1 MQTTA
6 AGSGD
11 RSSAQEP
18 RQDYRIE
25 RRFSSHRRIEELVRD
40 LLRAH
45 CGE

>member
-6 AGSGD
+6 TDSGD
-11 RSSAQEP
+11 RSSVQEP
-18 RQDYRIE
+18 CQDYRIE
-25 RRFSSHRRIEELVRD
+25 RRFSSQRRIEELVRD